1 MKDLIRHILKEET
14 DDSKT
19 LEKGI
24 DLAIKILKKTY
35 PFIIGWELG
44 IYGNF
49 SIDINI
55 ICDIEKLKEFYN
67 SDLSDYHKRNK
78 NELSNEDYPYA
89 VSILNIRNETTSD
102 EMFEDY
108 KKLKQELNDIYE
120 MLPEHLTAKD
130 QFNDIKELDPDRFKF
145 R

>member
-14 DDSKT
+14 DNSKNF
-19 LEKGI
+19 EKGI
-24 DLAIKILKKTY
+24 DLAIKIIKKTY
-35 PFIIGWELG
+35 PFIVGWEFG
-44 IYGNF
+44 KNGTF

-67 SDLSDYHKRNK
+67 SDLNPYHKRYQ
-78 NELSNEDYPYA
+78 NELSNEDYPYP
-89 VSILNIRNETTSD
+89 VSILKIRDKMTND

-108 KKLKQELNDIYE
+108 KKLKQELNDFYE

-130 QFNDIKELDPDRFKF
+130 QFNDIKKLDPDRFKF

>member
-1 MKDLIRHILKEET
+1 MRNLIRHILKEET

-24 DLAIKILKKTY
+24 DLVIKIIKKTY

-44 IYGNF
+44 NDGKF

-67 SDLSDYHKRNK
+67 SDLNPYHKRYK

-89 VSILNIRNETTSD
+89 VSILKIRDKMTND

-130 QFNDIKELDPDRFKF
+130 ELNDIKTLEPDRFKF

>member
-24 DLAIKILKKTY
+24 DLVIKILKKTY

-44 IYGNF
+44 NDGNF

-67 SDLSDYHKRNK
+67 SDLSDYHKRYK

-89 VSILNIRNETTSD
+89 VSILNIKNEMTSD

-108 KKLKQELNDIYE
+108 KKIKQELNDIYE

-130 QFNDIKELDPDRFKF
+130 EFNDIKTLDPDRFKF

>member
-1 MKDLIRHILKEET
+1 MRNLIRHILKEET

-24 DLAIKILKKTY
+24 DLVIKIIKKTY

-44 IYGNF
+44 NDGNF

-67 SDLSDYHKRNK
+67 SDLNPYHKRYK
-78 NELSNEDYPYA
+78 DELSNEDYPYA
-89 VSILNIRNETTSD
+89 VSILNIKNEMTSD

-120 MLPEHLTAKD
+120 MLPEHLTVKD
-130 QFNDIKELDPDRFKF
+130 QLNDIKILEPDRFKF

>member
-24 DLAIKILKKTY
+24 DLVIKILKKSY
-35 PFIIGWELG
+35 PYILGWELG
-44 IYGNF
+44 NDGNF

-67 SDLSDYHKRNK
+67 SDLSDYHKRYK

-89 VSILNIRNETTSD
+89 VSILNIKNEMTSD

-108 KKLKQELNDIYE
+108 KKIKQELNDIYE

-130 QFNDIKELDPDRFKF
+130 EFNDIKTLDPDRFKF